1 MSRSLRDDICL
12 YFAYGSNL
20 CTAQMAER
28 CPSGQIFARALLPD
42 YALVF
47 PRRSER
53 RNCGVA
59 GIVPCP
65 GRVVW
70 GAVYRLTV
78 EDIAR
83 LDRSEGHIPGRDPAA
98 NAYNK
103 RDIAVLR
110 DGARDDIIRA
120 FTYIAVTM
128 PGRHIPSAEYRGIM
142 LRGAREN
149 GLPSDYLAALEAME
163 II

>member
-1 MSRSLRDDICL
+1 MSGSLRDNIRL

-20 CTAQMAER
+20 CTVQMAER
-28 CPSGQIFARALLPD
+28 CPSRRFFARALLPD
-42 YALVF
+42 HALVF
-47 PRRSER
+47 PRRSGR

-59 GIVPCP
+59 GIVSCP

-70 GAVYRLTV
+70 GAVYRLTAD
-78 EDIAR
+78 DIAR

-110 DGARDDIIRA
+110 DGACDDIIRA
-120 FTYIAVTM
+120 LPTSPCRCPAGIFRAPSIA
-128 PGRHIPSAEYRGIM
+128 G
-142 LRGAREN
+142 
-149 GLPSDYLAALEAME
+149 
-163 II
+163 

>member
-1 MSRSLRDDICL
+1 MSL

-28 CPSGQIFARALLPD
+28 CPSGQVVARAMLSD
-42 YALVF
+42 HALVF

-70 GAVYRLTV
+70 GAVYRLT
-78 EDIAR
+78 EDDIAR
-83 LDRSEGHIPGRDPAA
+83 LDRSEGHIRARDPAA

-103 RDIAVLR
+103 RDVAVLR
-110 DGARDDIIRA
+110 DGVCDDIIRA
-120 FTYIAVTM
+120 FTYIAVPM
-128 PGRHIPSAEYRGIM
+128 PGRHIPSAGYREALI
-142 LRGAREN
+142 RGAREH
-149 GLPSDYLAALEAME
+149 GLPPDYLAALEE
-163 II
+163 IEIL